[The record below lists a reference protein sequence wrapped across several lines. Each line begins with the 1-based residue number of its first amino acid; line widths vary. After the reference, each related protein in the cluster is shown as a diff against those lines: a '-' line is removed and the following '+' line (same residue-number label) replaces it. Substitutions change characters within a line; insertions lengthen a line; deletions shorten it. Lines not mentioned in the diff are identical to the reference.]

1 MKTFKWCIRPNFEV
15 NNEPKVDEMEFGD
28 GYKQRRPSGINALL
42 QAYSVTVKVK
52 NKERFDVHEFL
63 REHQASSRFYLTTR
77 TVGNR
82 LKLSV
87 RSGRRKSALFTRN
100 FRAILRKRCNA
111 TSN

>member
-28 GYKQRRPSGINALL
+28 GYKQRRTSGINALL

-63 REHQASSRFYLTTR
+63 REHKGIKPFLFNDPYSGQQVKVVCKKWPAKVG
-77 TVGNR
+77 TVYTEFSCDFEET
-82 LKLSV
+82 L
-87 RSGRRKSALFTRN
+87 
-100 FRAILRKRCNA
+100 
-111 TSN
+111 